1 MSEKQDLSQA
11 LIDAMTI
18 MVDYNNSRLT
28 KDETVECEIIR
39 KINVEKGE
47 FRVRYLNDAFSA
59 FAVFDETTTFS

>member
-47 FRVRYLNDAFSA
+47 VYGYLGQNGAGKSR
-59 FAVFDETTTFS
+59 SRHRKLYP